1 LGTRVSKTKAKIDSA
16 NRQSMELFSL
26 ENLPTA
32 QEKFTRF
39 STLQIFR
46 LRIALSQLAR
56 ATKQTTKLPRIFV
69 GFWRASCVSYCMD
82 MGKPLAGKNIAILCT
97 NGVEQ
102 SELVEP
108 REALE
113 KAGAQ
118 TDVVSPATTAQI
130 HSTIYHEPG
139 ENFAWDVALSWANP
153 DDYDALVLPG
163 GVANPDE
170 LRVIPEAVKFVRS
183 FFESHKPIAA
193 ICHGP
198 WMLVE
203 ADIARGHTLTSWP
216 SLKTD
221 ICNAGGTWVDR
232 EVVQDGLLTTSRKP
246 NDLPAFIREMLK
258 SFAASA

>member
-1 LGTRVSKTKAKIDSA
+1 MNQAERMALAARETT
-16 NRQSMELFSL
+16 ELAGFSL
-26 ENLPTA
+26 DFGPP
-32 QEKFTRF
+32 
-39 STLQIFR
+39 
-46 LRIALSQLAR
+46 LAF
-56 ATKQTTKLPRIFV
+56 P
-69 GFWRASCVSYCMD
+69 CCMD
-82 MGKPLAGKNIAILCT
+82 VTKPLAGKNIAILCT

-130 HSTIYHEPG
+130 QSSMYHEPG
-139 ENFAWDVALSWANP
+139 EKFAWDVALSWANP

-221 ICNAGGTWVDR
+221 ICNAGGNWVDR

>member
-1 LGTRVSKTKAKIDSA
+1 VGKALRFCALTESK
-16 NRQSMELFSL
+16 
-26 ENLPTA
+26 
-32 QEKFTRF
+32 
-39 STLQIFR
+39 
-46 LRIALSQLAR
+46 
-56 ATKQTTKLPRIFV
+56 
-69 GFWRASCVSYCMD
+69 
-82 MGKPLAGKNIAILCT
+82 
-97 NGVEQ
+97 Q

-118 TDVVSPATTAQI
+118 TDLVVPATTAQI
-130 HSTIYHEPG
+130 QSAIYHEQG
-139 ENFAWDVALSWANP
+139 EKFAWDVPLSWANP

-170 LRVIPEAVKFVRS
+170 LRVIPEAIKFVRS

-193 ICHGP
+193 MCHGP

-221 ICNAGGTWVDR
+221 ICNAGGKWVDQ
-232 EVVQDGLLTTSRKP
+232 EVVRDGLLTTSRTP

>member
-1 LGTRVSKTKAKIDSA
+1 MGLATR
-16 NRQSMELFSL
+16 E
-26 ENLPTA
+26 
-32 QEKFTRF
+32 
-39 STLQIFR
+39 
-46 LRIALSQLAR
+46 
-56 ATKQTTKLPRIFV
+56 TTQLPRSFV
-69 GFWRASCVSYCMD
+69 GFWPASCVSYCVD

-118 TDVVSPATTAQI
+118 TDLVSPATTAQI
-130 HSTIYHEPG
+130 HSAIYHEPG

-163 GVANPDE
+163 GVANDDE

-221 ICNAGGTWVDR
+221 ICNAGGNWVDR